1 MAPSCRRQST
11 HTSLRSGP
19 RLPAISTSVC
29 LNLGQQPAPHQS
41 TCPNTSRRGQCNPAH
56 VGRGRH
62 GCHRITSHPYGAL
75 STASTR
81 RPSSPHPARYRR
93 ARCHRSPQGP
103 LQGRPPSTYHPA
115 SDAQQ
120 REAYSG
126 GARGGAAMPQGERT
140 VRRAPSLGRRG
151 MHVRRTRQ
159 MFRASTRR
167 RTCCPSAVSSS
178 RIHAEL

>member
-1 MAPSCRRQST
+1 MDESCARTETEVRGWLARQT
-11 HTSLRSGP
+11 GCAYDVGP
-19 RLPAISTSVC
+19 RRVLV
-29 LNLGQQPAPHQS
+29 
-41 TCPNTSRRGQCNPAH
+41 RFVRFGQCNPAH

-75 STASTR
+75 STAPTR